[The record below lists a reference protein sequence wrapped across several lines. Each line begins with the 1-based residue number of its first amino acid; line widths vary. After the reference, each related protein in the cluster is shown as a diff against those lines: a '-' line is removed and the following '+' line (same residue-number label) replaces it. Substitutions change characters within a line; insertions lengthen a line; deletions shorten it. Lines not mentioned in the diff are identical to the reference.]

1 LAAGSRRGRQNAGPG
16 SESWFMHDLTTER
29 IIELQKQL
37 RIRMAEIGFGGVQ
50 ASNVVHHLGEIAGL
64 AHDLAAESVPLFLEL
79 SPAHREALAEVVVH
93 LKCDLD
99 EIKDG
104 IQDMEPDFTELL
116 KFLQQK

>member
-1 LAAGSRRGRQNAGPG
+1 
-16 SESWFMHDLTTER
+16 MHDRTTER

-37 RIRMAEIGFGGVQ
+37 RIRMAELGFGGVQ

-64 AHDLAAESVPLFLEL
+64 AHDLASDSVPLFLEL
-79 SPAHREALAEVVVH
+79 SPAHKQALVEVLLH
-93 LKCDLD
+93 LKRDLD

-116 KFLQQK
+116 KFLQQE